1 MSILIKDTTREERE
15 KIVADSIGNIDGGC
29 DGCAPGIVEMYQP
42 YIDGEMELRECNM
55 RFRASYVSGEEAPT
69 KGNCGMF

>member
-1 MSILIKDTTREERE
+1 MSILIKDTTKEERE

-29 DGCAPGIVEMYQP
+29 DSCAPGIIEMYQP

-55 RFRASYVSGEEAPT
+55 RFRASYVSGEEVPT
-69 KGNCGMF
+69 RNSCVM